1 MLYNNQGILSF
12 YSYIICEQILFYLDG
27 NFLKKAP
34 LVLKRAKQKR
44 RLRAKGGGG
53 GCLNN

>member
-44 RLRAKGGGG
+44 RLRAKGGGVVV
-53 GCLNN
+53 